1 MKFKLINL
9 FQHPFSKNSGTTRI
23 NTLYNNN
30 TVPWKQQSEK
40 NPFVSICEHYFD
52 KEFRER

>member
-1 MKFKLINL
+1 MKFKLLNL
-9 FQHPFSKNSGTTRI
+9 FQQCKHPFSKNSGTTRI

-40 NPFVSICEHYFD
+40 KSICQYL
-52 KEFRER
+52 